1 MTRRFSSKELK
12 FLRNRVPIDRV
23 VEALLGT
30 SIQDKG
36 AKQRFACPICGG
48 LDTSVNAGHNLARCF
63 SCRRNFNPIDLVMRQ
78 LKISFVDS
86 VKWLQSRM
94 LAVHQHT
101 PATDNTGNAEPAAIG
116 DILSR
121 VIPSLPQSE
130 TNAPSLESIFQ
141 KISHL
146 ENHLRL
152 LDRVVS
158 ELQSSLNQ

>member
-1 MTRRFSSKELK
+1 MTRRFSSKELQ

-23 VEALLGT
+23 VEALLGI

-36 AKQRFACPICGG
+36 AKQRFVCPICGG
-48 LDTSVNAGHNLARCF
+48 LDTSVNAGHNLVRCF
-63 SCRRNFNPIDLVMRQ
+63 SCRRNFNPIELVMHQ

-101 PATDNTGNAEPAAIG
+101 PAANNTGNAAPTTIG

-121 VIPSLPQSE
+121 VVPSLPQNE
-130 TNAPSLESIFQ
+130 TNVPSQESIFQ

-146 ENHLRL
+146 ENHLRH

-158 ELQSSLNQ
+158 KLQSSLNR

>member
-1 MTRRFSSKELK
+1 MTRCFSSQELK

-23 VEALLGT
+23 VEALFAT
-30 SIQDKG
+30 SIRDKG
-36 AKQRFACPICGG
+36 AKPRFACPICAG

-63 SCRRNFNPIDLVMRQ
+63 ACRQNFNPIELVMHQ

-86 VKWLQSRM
+86 VKWLQSSM
-94 LAVHQHT
+94 LAVDQHT
-101 PATDNTGNAEPAAIG
+101 PAMNNTGNAAPRTIG

-130 TNAPSLESIFQ
+130 TNAPSLESIVQ

-146 ENHLRL
+146 ENRLRF

-158 ELQSSLNQ
+158 ELQSSLNR

>member
-1 MTRRFSSKELK
+1 MTRRFSSAELN
-12 FLRNRVPIDRV
+12 FLRNRVPIERV
-23 VEALLGT
+23 METLFGT
-30 SIQDKG
+30 CIQG
-36 AKQRFACPICGG
+36 SNRRFVCPLCAG

-63 SCRRNFNPIDLVMRQ
+63 ACRRNFNPIELVMHQ

-94 LAVHQHT
+94 LSAPQHI
-101 PATDNTGNAEPAAIG
+101 PATNNTGNAAPTAIG

-130 TNAPSLESIFQ
+130 TNPPSLESIFR

-146 ENHLRL
+146 ENHLRG
-152 LDRVVS
+152 LDRIVS
-158 ELQSSLNQ
+158 ELRSSLNR